1 MPWTESVSGPSEQA
15 GWSPRILARADLETD
30 PDPRRAAPRRAAR
43 VGADAAVRSPMVW
56 TQFSDPQ
63 RSCQDDGVPTHT
75 GRRTSGHRRRALL
88 RGHGYFTRLGPG
100 IVTGAA
106 DDDPSGIGTY
116 SQVGAAQGL
125 SLLWMAPFL
134 LPLAVGV
141 QESTARLGLVTGKGL
156 GTLIRERFRRWVLV
170 GAVVLVASANTLNIA
185 ADLASMGAALRLL
198 VPVPTAVGVVAL
210 AIGMAAAEVLVP
222 YHRYSR
228 VLRWLALS
236 LVAYVLVL
244 FVVKVDWSAVVARTF
259 VPRFNVDATNMLA
272 MTAVAGTTI
281 SPYLFFWQASEE
293 VEERDDGQ
301 ADPVDRSHLV
311 AMRVDVWAGMFSG
324 VAAMFAIMCTAA
336 VTLGASGSVNIGT
349 AEEAAQALEPL
360 VGSFAKLLF
369 ALGIIGLGLLAVP
382 VLAGSTAYAIAE
394 AFDWHEGLSRRL
406 KEAPGFYAVIVA
418 SMMIGLALVA
428 IGLDPIRALYLA
440 AIFNG
445 VTAPPLILLILI
457 LARSQGVL
465 GEFRSGW
472 FSLVATSLAGV
483 AMTVFPLA
491 ALLLA

>member
-1 MPWTESVSGPSEQA
+1 
-15 GWSPRILARADLETD
+15 
-30 PDPRRAAPRRAAR
+30 
-43 VGADAAVRSPMVW
+43 
-56 TQFSDPQ
+56 
-63 RSCQDDGVPTHT
+63 
-75 GRRTSGHRRRALL
+75 L
-88 RGHGYFTRLGPG
+88 RGHGYFKRLGPG

-156 GTLIRERFRRWVLV
+156 GTLIRERFPRWVLV
-170 GAVVLVASANTLNIA
+170 GAVLLLASANTLNIA

-198 VPVPTAVGVVAL
+198 VPVPAGAGVVMFAL
-210 AIGMAAAEVLVP
+210 VMAVAEVAVP

-228 VLRWLALS
+228 VLRWFALS

-244 FVVKVDWSAVVARTF
+244 AVVHVDWSSVVARTF
-259 VPRFNVDATNMLA
+259 VPRFRFDAANMIAL
-272 MTAVAGTTI
+272 TAIAGTTV

-293 VEERDDGQ
+293 VEERDDGPTT
-301 ADPVDRSHLV
+301 PVDRAHLI
-311 AMRVDVWAGMFSG
+311 AMRVDVWTGMLSG

-349 AEEAAQALEPL
+349 AEQAAKALEPL
-360 VGSFAKLLF
+360 AGSFAKVLF
-369 ALGIIGLGLLAVP
+369 SLGIVGLGLLAVP
-382 VLAGSTAYAIAE
+382 VLAGSTAYAVAE
-394 AFDWHEGLSRRL
+394 AFHWHEGLSRRL
-406 KEAPGFYAVIVA
+406 RDAPGFYAVIVG
-418 SMMIGLALVA
+418 SMAIGLALV
-428 IGLDPIRALYLA
+428 GFGVNPIRALYLA

-445 VTAPPLILLILI
+445 VTAPPLIVLIVI
-457 LARSQGVL
+457 LTRSRQVL

-472 FSLVATSLAGV
+472 ASLIATSVAGI
-483 AMTVFPLA
+483 AMTIFPVV
-491 ALLLA
+491 ALLKS